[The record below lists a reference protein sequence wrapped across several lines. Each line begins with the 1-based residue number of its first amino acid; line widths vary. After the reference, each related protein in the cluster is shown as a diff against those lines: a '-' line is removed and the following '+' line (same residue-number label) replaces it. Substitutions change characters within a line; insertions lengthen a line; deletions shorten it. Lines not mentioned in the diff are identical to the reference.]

1 MARLAR
7 IVLPGLPH
15 HVTQRGN
22 RREQI
27 FFSDN
32 DYDAYLDMLR
42 EALEV
47 SNSEVWAWC
56 LMPNH
61 VHLIVVP
68 SDEDGLR
75 KTVANVHRRYAR
87 LINSRN
93 KWTGHL
99 WQGRFSSVVMDEEHL
114 YRAIAYVVLNPVRA
128 KLVKS
133 PEDWRWSSIHA
144 HLGKVED
151 GITSTDAVKARI
163 DDFTAFINQTF
174 KDDLF
179 TPLRKSEIVG
189 RPLGSDAFLSSLE
202 SQLGRTLKPNKRG
215 PKTQRNS

>member
-75 KTVANVHRRYAR
+75 KTVANVHRRYSR

-114 YRAIAYVVLNPVRA
+114 YRAIAYVILNPVRA
-128 KLVKS
+128 KLVKD
-133 PEDWRWSSIHA
+133 PEDWRWSSIHV
-144 HLGKVED
+144 HLGKAED
-151 GITSTDAVKARI
+151 GITSIDAVKARV
-163 DDFTAFINQTF
+163 DDFNAFINQAF
-174 KDDLF
+174 NDDLF
-179 TPLRKSEIVG
+179 TPLRKSEIIG
-189 RPLGSDAFLSSLE
+189 RPLGSDRFLSGLE
-202 SQLGRTLKPNKRG
+202 SQLGRTVKPGKRG
-215 PKTQRNS
+215 PKVKREI

>member
-27 FFSDN
+27 FFSDH
-32 DYDAYLDMLR
+32 DYDTYLDMLR
-42 EALEV
+42 EALAV

-68 SDEDGLR
+68 RDEDGLR

-128 KLVKS
+128 KLAKDA
-133 PEDWRWSSIHA
+133 EDWPWSSIHA
-144 HLGKVED
+144 HLGKSD
-151 GITSTDAVKARI
+151 DRITSTDAVDARI
-163 DDFTAFINQTF
+163 DDFTSFIDQAFS
-174 KDDLF
+174 DDMF
-179 TPLRKSEIVG
+179 TPLRKSEIIG
-189 RPLGSDAFLSSLE
+189 RPLGNEAFLNSLE
-202 SQLGRTLKPNKRG
+202 NQLGRTLRPGKRG
-215 PKTQRNS
+215 PKVKRET